1 MSKVKIYLPEN
12 PVERAK
18 VISDLMEKHKT
29 VKLVKDEEQKLVAE
43 VSEEQQLEIHPV
55 TGLPVLLD

>member
-1 MSKVKIYLPEN
+1 MSKVKVYLPTE

-18 VISDLMEKHKT
+18 VISGLMEKHKT
-29 VKLVKDEEQKLVAE
+29 VTLVKDEEQKLVAE

>member
-1 MSKVKIYLPEN
+1 
-12 PVERAK
+12 
-18 VISDLMEKHKT
+18 MEKHKT
-29 VKLVKDEEQKLVAE
+29 VTLVKDEEQKLVAE

>member
-1 MSKVKIYLPEN
+1 MSKVKVYLPEN

-18 VISDLMEKHKT
+18 VVDDLMQKHAT
-29 VKLVKDEEQKLVAE
+29 VTLVREEQKLVAE
-43 VSEEQQLEIHPV
+43 VSEEKQLEIHPV